1 METDGL
7 LSACILDGRGGARE
21 VGWPEIDAWRPEQG
35 VLWVH
40 LNRESEDSR
49 RWIEEK
55 SGLGTLIAEALMA
68 DETRPRSLPMKEGLL
83 VILRGVTYIPGPDP
97 DDLVSIRMWMDGS
110 RIISVRRWQL
120 TATNEIRR
128 TLVDGEGP
136 RTTAEFLVAIS
147 DGMTASVAPAIDG
160 LDDISDELEDQMA
173 TADPNEIRNRL
184 ADIRRQAIQMR
195 RHMGPQREALSHL
208 LTERVSWLGE
218 VERAQLREVRDQIT
232 RYVEDLDVVRDRCS
246 VSQDQL
252 AARDAQELN
261 RTMYMLSVVTAL
273 FLPLTFITGLL
284 GMNLGGLPGQDH
296 PLGFIAWCVIL
307 AVTGVIEVLLFRRL
321 KLIR

>member
-1 METDGL
+1 MEADGL
-7 LSACILDGRGGARE
+7 LSACILDGRGGARDFD
-21 VGWPEIDAWRPEQG
+21 WLEIDAWKPEHG
-35 VLWVH
+35 VLWIH

-110 RIISVRRWQL
+110 RIISVRRWKL

-128 TLVDGEGP
+128 TLADGEGP

-160 LDDISDELEDQMA
+160 LDDISDALEDQMA
-173 TADPNEIRNRL
+173 AGNPNEIRNHL
-184 ADIRRQAIQMR
+184 AAIRRQAIQMR

-208 LTERVSWLGE
+208 LTERVAWLGE

-252 AARDAQELN
+252 AARDSQELN

-273 FLPLTFITGLL
+273 FLPLTFVTGLL

-296 PLGFIAWCVIL
+296 PFGFIAWCAIL
-307 AVTGVIEVLLFRRL
+307 AVIGVMEILLFRRL